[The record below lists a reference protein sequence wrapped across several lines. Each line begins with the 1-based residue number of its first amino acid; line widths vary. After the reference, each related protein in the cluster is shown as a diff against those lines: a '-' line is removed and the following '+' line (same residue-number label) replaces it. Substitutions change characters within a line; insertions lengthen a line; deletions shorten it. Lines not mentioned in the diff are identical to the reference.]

1 MLTSRHLPPQ
11 RFNKTTQNT
20 RKNFELDQNCLR
32 FGGRL
37 NVRYGSKAD
46 IGALPINVRFT
57 PKSRHRNSVTECP
70 LCAKSGHRNGL
81 AGNLCLTAESRFRM
95 VLSGCRLGQIPEAR
109 QRRASSV

>member
-37 NVRYGSKAD
+37 HVRFGSKAD

-57 PKSRHRNSVTECP
+57 PKSGHWNSVVEYP
-70 LCAKSGHRNGL
+70 LCAKSGHWPPHIREDRGSTS
-81 AGNLCLTAESRFRM
+81 TASF
-95 VLSGCRLGQIPEAR
+95 VLPLVP
-109 QRRASSV
+109 